1 MNLFVEVVPQPL
13 VVKRTLWQ
21 SNSIIQNLYEI
32 LPEQKDKLNLIKE
45 DSDRLQYLAEE
56 LEFTAQNIVSL
67 QISLASHRTSEVM
80 RTLAIFSVFFVP
92 ITFIVGIYGM
102 NFTLMPELNWKYG
115 YPSVIVIMIFIS
127 VLLFFWFKKK
137 GWYNF
142 NGK

>member
-1 MNLFVEVVPQPL
+1 MVQIWGSPRGS
-13 VVKRTLWQ
+13 RTSCFRQ
-21 SNSIIQNLYEI
+21 
-32 LPEQKDKLNLIKE
+32 
-45 DSDRLQYLAEE
+45 A
-56 LEFTAQNIVSL
+56 
-67 QISLASHRTSEVM
+67 TSEVM
-80 RTLAIFSVFFVP
+80 RTLAIFSVFFMP